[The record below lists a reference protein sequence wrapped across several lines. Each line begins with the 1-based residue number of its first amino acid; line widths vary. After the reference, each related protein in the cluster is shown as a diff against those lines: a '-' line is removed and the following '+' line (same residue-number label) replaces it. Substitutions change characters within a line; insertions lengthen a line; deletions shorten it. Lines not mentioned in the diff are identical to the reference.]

1 MSERADSR
9 EAISP
14 SPLLAAGRLL
24 AERGVYGLVWFGD
37 DLVVAARY
45 GRLTEFCEVG
55 DPLTEHCIALIGL
68 EAEIAALADT
78 PGRVID
84 LPAVAIVTT
93 ERELPRLNMT
103 IFWHSESAQFVMLVA
118 RATSRS
124 DIEGELS
131 KQMRA
136 RLMAEAE
143 VVAKSRELARANR
156 DLEDFAAIISHD
168 LKAPLRA
175 LRFAAEDVSALL
187 DGGDVGGARARLGE
201 VAARTRRM
209 SDMMTALLDYASVG
223 RKADIAEMVD
233 TGGVVAEVV
242 RSCPVRPGFTLTTS
256 GAWPKLRTVRAALD
270 LVLRNLV
277 DNALK
282 HHDRDR
288 GTIDIEATL
297 ADDALVIVVR
307 DDGPGIAPEYHR
319 TVLLPFRTLS
329 PPRSAAPRD
338 PPTGGAAAEGT
349 GMGLAFVN
357 RTVETIGGRLAI
369 RSDPTLRRGTEF
381 VLSWPLSITS

>member
-1 MSERADSR
+1 MSEPADSR
-9 EAISP
+9 DAMPP

-24 AERGVYGLVWFGD
+24 AERGVYGLVWFAD
-37 DLVVAARY
+37 DLVVSARY
-45 GRLTEFCEVG
+45 GRLTEFCEV
-55 DPLTEHCIALIGL
+55 DEPLTDHCIALIGL
-68 EAEIAALADT
+68 EAEIAALAGA

-84 LPAVAIVTT
+84 LPAVAIVTPD
-93 ERELPRLNMT
+93 RELPRLNLT
-103 IFWHSESAQFVMLVA
+103 IFWHAESSHFVMLVA

-187 DGGDVGGARARLGE
+187 DGGDVDGARARLAD

-223 RKADIAEMVD
+223 RKSDIAEVVD
-233 TGGVVAEVV
+233 TGAVIAEVL
-242 RSCPVRPGFTLTTS
+242 RSSPLRRGFTLTTS
-256 GAWPKLRTVRAALD
+256 GTWPRLRTARAALD
-270 LVLRNLV
+270 LVLRNLI

-282 HHDRDR
+282 HHDRDE
-288 GTIDIEATL
+288 GTIEVEASP
-297 ADDALVIVVR
+297 ADDFLVIVVR

-319 TVLLPFRTLS
+319 TVLLPFRTL
-329 PPRSAAPRD
+329 AAPKQDTSAGSGR
-338 PPTGGAAAEGT
+338 AEGT

-369 RSDPTLRRGTEF
+369 RSDPEVRRGTEL